1 MTTLDDGKLAELVK
15 GLLASGGLLDDRI
28 DDKKLWK
35 TFAESPEALTLAHTF
50 VQSVAAKYAD
60 ILPQLQAVQTQ
71 ACQVTQEESA
81 ALKNPPTQQYKVFT
95 PSGGKVDSD
104 AVEIKPA
111 FPQQHTNAP
120 APSVT
125 NTLSATAPSSSLPIP
140 EPPPAPPE
148 KTTTMP
154 STVLSSP
161 AKTTPPIS
169 VKPGSIP
176 SGASPTNTP
185 VSVPPQRTTFT
196 VTANAKVNELFR
208 ALLEAKSPTATPVKI
223 QEVQLI
229 PELGLTF
236 DVSMQELHGTPLLA
250 GEHTLK
256 LRYLFDDGRADPKL
270 LDGECLLI
278 VNHDPWSLWKDTG
291 SDTEDEYWKPDT
303 DCQLQHG
310 ADGYTMLAASKRGR
324 SHAHVGSF
332 RDDDLKLTHDTANG
346 WRIVVVAD
354 GAGSAK
360 KSRRGS
366 QLAVKTAT
374 DSVMQA
380 LTGTEADIKMNEA
393 IASYIQ
399 EPVSAERQIRTVLY
413 ELFGKAA
420 MAAVNAIQAEAT
432 SKEYPAKEYSTTL
445 LMAIHRHTPVGHFV
459 GAYWVGDGG
468 IGIYRKGQG
477 VQILGKADSGEFAG
491 QTRFLDRSMLE
502 SKEIWDRIQF
512 AVVPDFTS
520 LIAMTDGITDPWFET
535 DANLESLEKWNLLWA
550 ELEPLLAATEPEKAL
565 LNWLDFKI
573 AGNHDDR
580 TIALLCPAIS
590 YVVENDPPESAV
602 IKPVDTPTGAGDEV
616 AS

>member
-1 MTTLDDGKLAELVK
+1 MPTLDDGKLAELVK
-15 GLLASGGLLDDRI
+15 GLLVSGGLLDDRI

-81 ALKNPPTQQYKVFT
+81 ALINAPTKKHMVFT
-95 PSGGKVDSD
+95 PSGGTVDSD
-104 AVEIKPA
+104 TVEIKA
-111 FPQQHTNAP
+111 AYFPQHTNKP
-120 APSVT
+120 TPSRT
-125 NTLSATAPSSSLPIP
+125 NAVSATAPPSLPIP
-140 EPPPAPPE
+140 ETSPALQE
-148 KTTTMP
+148 KATTMP
-154 STVLSSP
+154 SAVPSSQPQAVPPTSLTPGQIPSAAPP
-161 AKTTPPIS
+161 AKTPAP
-169 VKPGSIP
+169 
-176 SGASPTNTP
+176 
-185 VSVPPQRTTFT
+185 VPPQRTTFA
-196 VTANAKVNELFR
+196 VTANAKVNEPFR
-208 ALLEAKSPTATPVKI
+208 ALVEAKSPTATPVKI
-223 QEVQLI
+223 QDVQLI
-229 PELGLTF
+229 PELGLAF
-236 DVSMQELHGTPLLA
+236 DVSTEELHGTPLLA

-256 LRYLFDDGRADPKL
+256 LRYLFDDGQSDPKL

-278 VNHDPWSLWKDTG
+278 VNHDPWSLWKDIASETQ
-291 SDTEDEYWKPDT
+291 DEYWKPDT

-310 ADGYTMLAASKRGR
+310 ADGCTMLAASKRGR
-324 SHAHVGSF
+324 SHAHIGSF
-332 RDDDLKLTHDTANG
+332 RDDDFKLTHDAANG
-346 WRIVVVAD
+346 WRVVVVAD

-366 QLAVKTAT
+366 QLAVGTAT

-380 LTGTEADIKMNEA
+380 FTGTDADKKLSEA
-393 IASYIQ
+393 IASYMQ
-399 EPVSAERQIRTVLY
+399 EPTAGERQIRTVLY
-413 ELFGKAA
+413 DLFGKAA

-432 SKEYPAKEYSTTL
+432 SKEYPGKDYSTTI
-445 LMAIHRHTPVGHFV
+445 LMAIHRHTPTGHFV

-468 IGIYRKGQG
+468 IGIYRKGHG
-477 VQILGKADSGEFAG
+477 VHILGKADSGEFAG
-491 QTRFLDRSMLE
+491 QTRFLDRTMLE

-535 DANLESLEKWNLLWA
+535 DANLESLKKWDQLWA

-580 TIALLCPAIS
+580 TIALLCPTLRK
-590 YVVENDPPESAV
+590 VVENGLLETDVNPSA
-602 IKPVDTPTGAGDEV
+602 DNPTGAGNEV